1 MLKSLL
7 LLLSLSAPL
16 RLNPPPGPPQ
26 IHLDVA
32 QFRNLNQVEGG
43 AEVEIYVSVPTQ
55 PLAYRQRAPKQ
66 FQSAA
71 TVLLEVHKAS
81 GQLAFQET
89 VTLRPPTLTDTTIQ
103 IKNPVSFLKR
113 VSLAAGRYTLRGRV
127 RDQYRAANGETTVE
141 QPLEVKTPP
150 AKTAF
155 LSDIVL
161 LARPAVKTTGDE
173 TFIRGGY
180 LLTRTPGGLYARGAG
195 NLYFYTELNQAPAG
209 QPLRLHYHLENPD
222 GFAADADAPLT
233 PQAGRP
239 TAVAGQLP
247 FGPLPDG
254 EFTLTIQVYGAAKKL
269 LTTQTVHGRRDAAD
283 YSPAGAAGPR

>member
-1 MLKSLL
+1 MLKSF
-7 LLLSLSAPL
+7 LLLSISTLL
-16 RLNPPPGPPQ
+16 RLMAQAGPPQ

-55 PLAYRQRAPKQ
+55 PLTYRQRAPKQ

-71 TVLLEVHKAS
+71 TVMLEILKADS
-81 GQLAFQET
+81 QPAFQET
-89 VTLRPPTLTDTTIQ
+89 VTLRPPTLNDTLIA

-113 VSLAAGRYTLRGRV
+113 VSLPAGRYILRGRV
-127 RDQYRAANGETTVE
+127 RDQYRTANGETTVE

-150 AKTAF
+150 QTAF

-161 LARPAVKTTGDE
+161 LAKPAVKTTGGE

-180 LLTRTPGGLYARGAG
+180 LLTRTPGGLYARGAN

-209 QPLRLHYHLENPD
+209 QAVRLHYHLENPD

-233 PQAGRP
+233 PASGRP
-239 TAVAGQLP
+239 TPVAGQLP

-254 EFTLTIQVYGAAKKL
+254 EFALTIEVYGANEKL
-269 LTTQTVHGRRDAAD
+269 LTTQTVRGRRAEAE
-283 YSPAGAAGPR
+283 YAPAGAAVPR

>member
-7 LLLSLSAPL
+7 LFSLSTLL
-16 RLNPPPGPPQ
+16 RLTAHAGPPQ
-26 IHLDVA
+26 IHFDVA
-32 QFRNLNQVEGG
+32 QFRGLDKVEGG

-55 PLAYRQRAPKQ
+55 PLTYRQRAPKQ

-71 TVLLEVHKAS
+71 TVTLQILKAN

-89 VTLRPPTLTDTTIQ
+89 VTLRPPTLNDTLIA

-113 VSLAAGRYTLRGRV
+113 VSLPAGRYTLRGRV

-141 QPLEVKTPP
+141 QPLEVKAPSP
-150 AKTAF
+150 AAF

-161 LARPAVKTTGDE
+161 LAKPAVKTTGSE

-180 LLTRTPGGLYARGAG
+180 LLTRAPSGLYARGAS

-209 QPLRLHYHLENPD
+209 QAVRLHYHLENPE

-239 TAVAGQLP
+239 TSVAGQLP

-254 EFTLTIQVYGAAKKL
+254 EFALTIEVYGANKKL
-269 LTTQTVHGRRDAAD
+269 LTTQTARGRRDAAT
-283 YSPAGAAGPR
+283 YAPAGAAVPR